1 MTIGLIAHNEYTVI
15 LTCIYT
21 GRGALMKVYVLINI
35 RTGEVYDV
43 IRQLK
48 KISQIKEVNMTFG
61 PYDAVA
67 VVESTDIDD
76 LARILASAIQPIPGV
91 EKTLTCLAVEI

>member
-1 MTIGLIAHNEYTVI
+1 
-15 LTCIYT
+15 
-21 GRGALMKVYVLINI
+21 MKAFVLINI

-48 KISQIKEVNMTFG
+48 MISQVKDVNMTFG

-67 VVESTDIDD
+67 VVESKDIND
-76 LARILASAIQPIPGV
+76 LGKILAGDIQPIPGV
-91 EKTLTCLAVEI
+91 EETLTCLAVEI